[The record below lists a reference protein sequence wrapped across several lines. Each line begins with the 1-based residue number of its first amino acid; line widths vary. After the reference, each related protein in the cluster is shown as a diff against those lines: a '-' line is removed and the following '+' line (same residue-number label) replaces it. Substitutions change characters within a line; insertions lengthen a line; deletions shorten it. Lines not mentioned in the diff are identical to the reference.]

1 MVDLHV
7 TNNLLFCFSS
17 IKLQI
22 ESKIIKLYDLLY
34 ICVKYLVQS
43 IIKKKTLLIDD
54 LIFLGGIPSKN
65 NYYDLYR
72 YYHIKSHTA

>member
-7 TNNLLFCFSS
+7 TNNLVFCFSS

-22 ESKIIKLYDLLY
+22 ESKII

-43 IIKKKTLLIDD
+43 IITKKALVFDY
-54 LIFLGGIPSKN
+54 LIFLGGNPSKN
-65 NYYDLYR
+65 NYIAIYTVT
-72 YYHIKSHTA
+72 II